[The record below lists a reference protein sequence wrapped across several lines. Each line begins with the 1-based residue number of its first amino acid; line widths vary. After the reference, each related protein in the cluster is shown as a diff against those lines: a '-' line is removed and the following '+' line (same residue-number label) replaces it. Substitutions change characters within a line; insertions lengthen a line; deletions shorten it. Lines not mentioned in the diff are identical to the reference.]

1 MESGLFSVTLLFFLY
16 KRDTE
21 TETRSG
27 CVPKLT
33 LLEQDP
39 RVGSDSPLPWKGGA
53 GNQAELNILED
64 AVQCLTS
71 CFPPEVK
78 LAVCVCSVASVMSDS
93 LRPYR
98 LQPTRLLCPW
108 DSPGKNTG
116 VGCHSLLH

>member
-1 MESGLFSVTLLFFLY
+1 M
-16 KRDTE
+16 
-21 TETRSG
+21 
-27 CVPKLT
+27 PKLT

-78 LAVCVCSVASVMSDS
+78 LAVCVCSVALSCLILCDS
-93 LRPYR
+93 GPCQAPRDFPGRVLEWIAMASSRGSS
-98 LQPTRLLCPW
+98 QPRDGT
-108 DSPGKNTG
+108 
-116 VGCHSLLH
+116 

>member
-1 MESGLFSVTLLFFLY
+1 M
-16 KRDTE
+16 
-21 TETRSG
+21 
-27 CVPKLT
+27 PKLT

-64 AVQCLTS
+64 VVQCLTS

-116 VGCHSLLH
+116 VGCHALL